1 MNVKKR
7 ISIGRMIPEV
17 LILLVICKKKSSDFE
32 FGCKCMEFLGKQG
45 NNVGN
50 FDIKSRF
57 EELYSFDCNNRRKVN
72 E

>member
-1 MNVKKR
+1 
-7 ISIGRMIPEV
+7 
-17 LILLVICKKKSSDFE
+17 
-32 FGCKCMEFLGKQG
+32 MEFLGKQG